1 MQTNIDNI
9 IMWHSAFQMGMDH
22 PIMGVG
28 KGNYIAE
35 YQQVY
40 ISPLATEPDQ
50 GHAHNNFMQ
59 YLAENGIV
67 GLLSYLGLLTAFF
80 TWSWKRRKN
89 IYAMMMFTSTLALV
103 LYSLTDYTFAGYG
116 AMRLYWLIMG
126 ICAAGICCT
135 RSSEK

>member
-1 MQTNIDNI
+1 
-9 IMWHSAFQMGMDH
+9 
-22 PIMGVG
+22 MGVG

-126 ICAAGICCT
+126 ICAIGEICN
-135 RSSEK
+135 RNQ

>member
-1 MQTNIDNI
+1 
-9 IMWHSAFQMGMDH
+9 
-22 PIMGVG
+22 MGVG
-28 KGNYIAE
+28 MGNYLTE

-40 ISPLATEPDQ
+40 ISPLAKEPDQ

-59 YLAENGIV
+59 YFAENGIV
-67 GLLSYLGLLTAFF
+67 GLLSYLGLLIAFF

-89 IYAMMMFTSTLALV
+89 IYAMIMFTSTLALV

-126 ICAAGICCT
+126 ICAIGEICS
-135 RSSEK
+135 RNQ